1 MGSQRVGHGWATFTS
16 LYFISLQITNTD
28 GPSCV
33 VLNTNLTRNLS
44 ITHSVAL
51 YFSGQKVLV
60 VQLCLSLCDP
70 MNCSLTGSSFHGVLQ
85 TGILEWVGD
94 RTRVSCIACTFLPS
108 ESGQNIRPKGTSPSL
123 SNDFTISDCKARES
137 ASISCWKCLPCLTSS
152 PRTPKDFPGSSDGK
166 ASAYNAGDPGSI
178 PGLVRSLG
186 EGKDNPLQYYCLEYP
201 MDGGAW

>member
-28 GPSCV
+28 IPSCV
-33 VLNTNLTRNLS
+33 ILNTNLTRNLS
-44 ITHSVAL
+44 ITHSAAL
-51 YFSGQKVLV
+51 YFLGQKVLV

-70 MNCSLTGSSFHGVLQ
+70 MNCGLTGSSFHGVLQ

-94 RTRVSCIACTFLPS
+94 GAQVSCIACRFLPS

-123 SNDFTISDCKARES
+123 SNDFTTSDCKARES
-137 ASISCWKCLPCLTSS
+137 ASISCWKCLPCLTSL
-152 PRTPKDFPGSSDGK
+152 PRTPKDFPCSSDGK
-166 ASAYNAGDPGSI
+166 ASAYKAGDPGLI
-178 PGLVRSLG
+178 PGSVRSPG
-186 EGKDNPLQYYCLEYP
+186 EGNGNPFQYYCLEYP